1 MVVISFYDLLFER
14 EWCPY
19 IDEMHNVFNTVLNSN
34 IMLAVLYSAY
44 LNFKRRDS
52 KARSLPTTPSPL
64 PSHQCFCST
73 RTWSRVKGAPLS
85 RPACSASTCS

>member
-1 MVVISFYDLLFER
+1 MVYMVVISFYDLLFER

-44 LNFKRRDS
+44 LNFKM
-52 KARSLPTTPSPL
+52 L
-64 PSHQCFCST
+64 
-73 RTWSRVKGAPLS
+73 
-85 RPACSASTCS
+85 